1 MNDITQFPNL
11 ALIEEEACEWIVK
24 FEGDVPPSK
33 SDIEEFQRWITQS
46 ANHKAALLRLAGT
59 WNDMDVLS
67 GLSVP
72 LGYRR
77 PSIFSEIRKWIIYP
91 LQSIIIC
98 SVLLVKTLKNMPR
111 HTVIL
116 PILALLFTLGI
127 STSYFDTQDTFQ
139 NNVYVTSLGEHS
151 FHTLEDGSVL
161 WLNTNTQVEV
171 SYSESKRRI
180 NLLQGQAH
188 FEVKPDP
195 ERPFEVY
202 AGNQMVKAVGTA
214 FSVYRLDDR
223 IEVMVTEGK
232 VDLSIAQ
239 NTLLITP
246 EHELDSDD
254 ALHTSDV
261 AVPQVT
267 KVLTSL
273 VAGQSAV
280 IPTTSSEPEAA
291 ITELENGEQMRKL
304 SWLEG
309 KLVFA
314 GESLD
319 EVVREVSRHTPMYIE
334 VSDPNLRNLRI
345 GGQFQA
351 GETDA
356 LFDVLESGFGIK
368 ITKLSNSHV
377 QLHSK

>member
-1 MNDITQFPNL
+1 MNDVAQFPNI
-11 ALIEEEACEWIVK
+11 ALIEEEACQWIVK
-24 FEGDVPPSK
+24 FEGDMPPSK
-33 SDIEEFQRWITQS
+33 TDIEQFQRWMANS
-46 ANHKAALLRLAGT
+46 ATHKAVLLRLAGT

-72 LGYRR
+72 LGYCHK
-77 PSIFSEIRKWIIYP
+77 SIRNEIKKWMIYP
-91 LQSIIIC
+91 LQILVNSSIWLAKT
-98 SVLLVKTLKNMPR
+98 VNDLLHRTAF
-111 HTVIL
+111 L
-116 PILALLFTLGI
+116 PMLALLITIGM
-127 STSYFDTQDTFQ
+127 STWYVNYQLAFQD
-139 NNVYVTSLGEHS
+139 NVYITSLGEHA
-151 FHTLEDGSVL
+151 FHTLEDGSIV

-171 SYSESKRRI
+171 NYSKSKRRI

-202 AGNQMVKAVGTA
+202 AGNRMVKAVGTA

-239 NTLLITP
+239 STLLITP
-246 EHELDSDD
+246 EE
-254 ALHTSDV
+254 ALNSENSPSTV
-261 AVPQVT
+261 EILAPQAI

-280 IPTTSSEPEAA
+280 IPTTSSDPVAA
-291 ITELENGEQMRKL
+291 VTELEHGEQMRKL

-319 EVVREVSRHTPMYIE
+319 EVVREVSRHTPIYIE
-334 VSDPNLRNLRI
+334 VSDPNLRSLRI

-368 ITKLSNSHV
+368 ITKLSNNHV
-377 QLHSK
+377 QLHAK

>member
-1 MNDITQFPNL
+1 MSDIAQFPNT
-11 ALIEEEACEWIVK
+11 ALIEEEACQWIVK

-33 SDIEEFQRWITQS
+33 TEIEQFQYWMTQS
-46 ANHKAALLRLAGT
+46 ATHKATLLRLAST
-59 WNDMDVLS
+59 WNDMGVLS

-77 PSIFSEIRKWIIYP
+77 PSMRSHIKKWVIYP
-91 LQSIIIC
+91 LQTLVTLSILLARTVNNIPRRVAILPMLA
-98 SVLLVKTLKNMPR
+98 VLLT
-111 HTVIL
+111 I
-116 PILALLFTLGI
+116 GI
-127 STSYFDTQDTFQ
+127 SSWYVSYQPTFQ
-139 NNVYVTSLGEHS
+139 DNVYITSLGEHS

-171 SYSESKRRI
+171 DYSESKRRI

-202 AGNQMVKAVGTA
+202 AGNRMIRAVGTA

-246 EHELDSDD
+246 EEDLNSDN
-254 ALHTSDV
+254 LPHTGEASE
-261 AVPQVT
+261 PQT
-267 KVLTSL
+267 IKVLTSL

-291 ITELENGEQMRKL
+291 ITELEHGEQIRKL

-314 GESLD
+314 GESLE
-319 EVVREVSRHTPMYIE
+319 EVVREVSRHTPIHIE

-368 ITKLSNSHV
+368 ITRLSNSHV